1 MKRVIMIKPHDI
13 YNPNRDVAPQKPIY
27 KAKSSHAFDLPDSI
41 FKRLSNCKIRMFYM

>member
-41 FKRLSNCKIRMFYM
+41 SKGCQTVK